1 MLDSQ
6 DLPCPRCG
14 SYADECDC
22 CREHEA
28 VALQRAL
35 GLSIE
40 RPLSY
45 TELARARQIRIDNDV
60 AALRRGLREYGYR

>member
-1 MLDSQ
+1 MSE
-6 DLPCPRCG
+6 LPCPACG

-28 VALQRAL
+28 VTLQRAL

-40 RPLSY
+40 RPLTY
-45 TELARARQIRIDNDV
+45 WEQARARQIRIDNDN
-60 AALRRGLREYGYR
+60 AALARAMREVGYR